1 MLFEEI
7 RGVLSWFNHLYLEE
21 PYESWKVYWHG
32 LTSALDPKALQ
43 ALGERLQMGDA
54 DGRRMVAQR
63 MEMNS
68 VLDKLFRSKGESTH
82 YELYKLLSLYDT
94 ETLLFMMA
102 KANNRTIKRQ
112 ISNFFTRLRGAK
124 VSLTGRD
131 LKHMGFQP
139 GPLYKRIL
147 DALLEA
153 RLNNQVNSK
162 EDELL
167 FVKEKYGDTLAS

>member
-7 RGVLSWFNHLYLEE
+7 RGVLSWYNHLYLEE
-21 PYESWKVYWHG
+21 PYEPWKVYWHG

-54 DGRRMVAQR
+54 EGRRMVAQR
-63 MEMNS
+63 TEMNS

-82 YELYKLLSLYDT
+82 YELYRLLSSYDT

-102 KANNRTIKRQ
+102 KSNNRTVKRQ

-131 LKHMGFQP
+131 LKHLGFQP
-139 GPLYKRIL
+139 GPLYRQIL

-153 RLNNQVNSK
+153 KLNNQVNSK
-162 EDELL
+162 EDEIF
-167 FVKEKYGDTLAS
+167 FVKEKYGNPMPA

>member
-1 MLFEEI
+1 
-7 RGVLSWFNHLYLEE
+7 
-21 PYESWKVYWHG
+21 
-32 LTSALDPKALQ
+32 
-43 ALGERLQMGDA
+43 
-54 DGRRMVAQR
+54 
-63 MEMNS
+63 
-68 VLDKLFRSKGESTH
+68 
-82 YELYKLLSLYDT
+82 
-94 ETLLFMMA
+94 MMA